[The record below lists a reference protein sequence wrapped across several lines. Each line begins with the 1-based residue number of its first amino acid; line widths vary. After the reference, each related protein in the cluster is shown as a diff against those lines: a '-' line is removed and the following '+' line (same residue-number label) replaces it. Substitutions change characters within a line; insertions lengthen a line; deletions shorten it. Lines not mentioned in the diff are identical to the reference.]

1 MDAGTHTDI
10 FPLIVVPCDID
21 IKIKP
26 TYLSESIV
34 DVISQYYAQELNANR
49 PPTPTRG
56 RPPVVNDRGSLAWI

>member
-10 FPLIVVPCDID
+10 FHLIVVPCDID
-21 IKIKP
+21 IKYKP
-26 TYLSESIV
+26 IHLYVV
-34 DVISQYYAQELNANR
+34 DVISQYYGQELNANR